1 MRKSTIFGML
11 ILFFSFPA
19 INGMSQNEKSTELK
33 LIVYYFHG
41 THRCATCRAI
51 EENTKKVLETKF
63 GNELANGIIH
73 LKIINYDD
81 EKNRDL
87 TEKFEVAWSSLFL
100 VGTGDNEDFVKNM
113 TDFAFR
119 YGRTNP
125 EKFQKGLTKA
135 ITEQIK

>member
-1 MRKSTIFGML
+1 MRKSILFGVL
-11 ILFFSFPA
+11 ILFFFFPE
-19 INGMSQNEKSTELK
+19 INGMSQNKNSMETK

-63 GNELANGIIH
+63 GNELANGTIQM
-73 LKIINYDD
+73 KIINYDD
-81 EKNRDL
+81 KTNREL

-100 VGTGDNEDFVKNM
+100 VGAGDNEDFVKDM